1 MEKLLKTLEEK
12 ASSGAKPWLW
22 LLVVVAGLFSYWAFS
37 RTHRLERRRDVMRHT
52 REVHSKIA
60 NAEANQ
66 KKSYEHLRIAHRTE
80 KEIKNLSRKIKALD
94 EELASARN
102 RVNSARNLSEL

>member
-1 MEKLLKTLEEK
+1 MEELLKTLEKK

-37 RTHRLERRRDVMRHT
+37 RKARLERRREVMRHT

-60 NAEANQ
+60 NAETNQ
-66 KKSYEHLRIAHRTE
+66 KKSWSNQYKKT
-80 KEIKNLSRKIKALD
+80 RKF
-94 EELASARN
+94 S
-102 RVNSARNLSEL
+102 